1 MEVEQV
7 GGKRET
13 AEDKDGDSLM
23 TLRSD
28 SVKTFSHLMR
38 YPFTARTNCQRRY
51 KFSCKQVMFQSH
63 DHSRSK
69 NNI

>member
-7 GGKRET
+7 DGKRET

-28 SVKTFSHLMR
+28 SGKTFSHLRR
-38 YPFTARTNCQRRY
+38 YPFTVQTARDVTN
-51 KFSCKQVMFQSH
+51 SH
-63 DHSRSK
+63 VNR
-69 NNI
+69 